1 MKLATLVAR
10 AKIDKVPRGWLDR
23 EQLAKAEGFS
33 SATSFWPT
41 LRRAIALDLVE
52 VKEFR
57 VLWGGKQVRPRPH
70 YRRVKSAR

>member
-1 MKLATLVAR
+1 MKLSALVAR

-41 LRRAIALDLVE
+41 LRKAIALGYVE
-52 VKEFR
+52 VKQFT
-57 VLWGGKQVRPRPH
+57 VLWGPNQIRSHPH
-70 YRRVKSAR
+70 YRRVK